1 MKDLWPKFLGDAI
14 VLFACFFG
22 ALIAL
27 TPHYSL
33 WTLLAVV
40 GVCITGAI
48 GVTGAVYGL
57 VNARVLARK
66 RDALG
71 EDDLKKIAKISAE
84 PGRTWAQKRL
94 SLSPYFKKWIVIS
107 GVVGD
112 VGAWAGRSSRVE
124 VETGVA
130 GLTAYMTFT
139 NKRKYQKPL
148 STVDPGQTLTVIGR
162 DRGHRLGWNIGCEMQ
177 DLSIGS

>member
-1 MKDLWPKFLGDAI
+1 MKELWPRFLGGAI

-33 WTLLAVV
+33 WALLAVV

-71 EDDLKKIAKISAE
+71 EDDLKKSPRSVPSLDAH
-84 PGRTWAQKRL
+84 GRK
-94 SLSPYFKKWIVIS
+94 
-107 GVVGD
+107 
-112 VGAWAGRSSRVE
+112 
-124 VETGVA
+124 
-130 GLTAYMTFT
+130 
-139 NKRKYQKPL
+139 N
-148 STVDPGQTLTVIGR
+148 
-162 DRGHRLGWNIGCEMQ
+162 GCPFRHI
-177 DLSIGS
+177 LRNGS